1 MSKKILSVILSLCI
15 IVCALPLN
23 ILAAPE
29 QNETLTFNGGKTLL
43 LQNDYIS
50 FYFYDLQYQT
60 YTATVPRAIAKET
73 GEVFTQDIQAPG
85 CEFNVYTGGGN
96 KKTTYPSVT
105 LQKAEFVS
113 ETPNGKNTAI
123 KADYNMDIGLYD
135 IPGTP
140 HGTRISAKVT
150 VYHELVCLD
159 KKDKTAWGV
168 LTTVGDIQ
176 MNRDALFGHDFYF
189 EWWYVINSFTGMG
202 HGETANS
209 PGGPAIKMDRTTVTE
224 SGDKTTKSSVV
235 TSKIDDMSTKHVP
248 KGYTSWGDIDGV
260 YVNELYTDAYPWA
273 NPFVGLSDY
282 YDKFDIVY
290 CGDTPLRVS
299 LAQAVTVKPHDFP
312 VLTWVESRS
321 HTGFD
326 IDGNTEMSIG
336 SQYLWGY
343 RNLKT
348 MSEELPTKPDEIS
361 SSFSAKR
368 LAVFESNGAITVEYV
383 SDDAALEKLKK
394 KYNSS
399 PVAQIGGEYESTNG
413 SSFVFTE
420 GAAMLTP
427 SVTATWNKNAGGK
440 LIIHKDGRIE
450 QHGVHLNAPS
460 FKFYQPSGGAEGS
473 LKITLSKE
481 GFTFDIEPDKNDAII
496 YVDIPYATAKL
507 EKASAD
513 AGGNLIFNGEIGF
526 KTIFDGAEFSLEKLG
541 YGLKEKV
548 VNGKKTYEFK
558 VNGVKAKGSF
568 DTAKM
573 MALELA
579 KVEGEVNT
587 FKGEERYAFSLE
599 LNAFDLF
606 ETEASLA
613 LERIK
618 NGSLVPDEL
627 WFFVKASPGIVLVP
641 PVPVGQLNGGGAGF
655 KDLAATIKGNYYGIP
670 PIKLRGALAGTYL
683 HLIEGTGNIVIGP
696 SEISLKATDV
706 NLVGAGAATQII
718 DSFGY
723 SLKLNGQERSYRG
736 NTYQGIYFGGSK
748 ELALNL
754 PSKQIDVITFDSS
767 IELGAFG
774 GVNDSKDKVYLAIG
788 ANGTVAGRVQIPS
801 GSPVLAG
808 KGFNVGNINLI
819 VGGQTAF
826 PIRNVTVEEGM
837 KQAFQNVDVYLG
849 VVAQVGGWLASARAW
864 VLVPKIVETNFRQGG
879 GWGLEFKAFGYMPE
893 WNWADKGVTPVV
905 TLLAEDGGADVTA
918 FEENLALANDG
929 VSRTEISVS
938 AGTDEAPYI
947 LLAFDG
953 NLTEEQIKDNLKIL
967 NDSNTRL
974 NIDWMTDDSEFN
986 PNEAVSATTIA
997 DMEKTNSDG
1006 KKYRLALLRLKEGGK
1021 YIIDAGDLTF
1031 TDEKAFSVEPFEKLA
1046 LTLNGNQLSGQVK
1059 YAVANTPYVI
1069 RTYFSDKE
1077 GGADYMISEQ
1087 EISDTSNI
1095 ELPVPTSG
1103 ALAPTGEYYVTAFLM
1118 TKKQADMNGD
1128 GEEEEALI
1136 AIDNQAF
1143 DSKVSYTNINE
1154 PSAPASV
1161 NLQAS
1166 GNEVMR
1172 AQWDAADGADG
1183 YAVRIYEEQNGV
1195 WQDTGFGYDLDSNTT
1210 SIDMALTVGGNG
1222 VSVNEG
1228 SAESVPAENLMP
1240 DKTYK
1245 VGVRAYKK
1253 SEDGKYYSAETKSEG
1268 EFLPKYTPMDMTLSV
1283 SGNECTADENGVYHA
1298 YVGGGDN
1305 TLSVSSSDSNAAFK
1319 LTRMDTN
1326 AEIPNENGDFAIPEF
1341 EGSLMF
1347 KIDGISGK
1355 DVTSVF
1361 LLVDM
1366 DKEPP
1371 VLTLSSDVF
1380 YADKETGEYTITGM
1394 ADAGSRIVYGK
1405 NEEVLAGA
1413 DGGFAVSGQLYE
1425 GEASAVIMLYAQ
1437 DIAANAS
1444 SPQTAIVTRKISNTV
1459 TVNDSY
1465 ADSSGSGDYSAG
1477 ETVTINA
1484 GERSGYTFSGWTSDD
1499 GIQLADTKAQET
1511 TFTMPDK
1518 AVTVTANWTKTGG
1531 SSGGGGGGGSSSTSF
1546 TVTFESNGGSKVKS
1560 VKVQKDAAVAQP
1572 SAPTKDGFEFADWYT
1587 DKALK
1592 TKYDFSGKVTKS
1604 FTLYAKWTK
1613 NDGGTTVGDE
1623 WKNPFYDIE
1632 KSDWFYDSVKYAYE
1646 NGLMKGLSD
1655 TEFAPSSDITRAMFV
1670 TVIYRMEKEPQT
1682 EKCKF
1687 TDIEIGSYYEKAIAW
1702 ANANG
1707 IVSGISKDF
1716 FAPSEPI
1723 TREQM
1728 ASIIYRYATF
1738 KGYDITTS
1746 GSTAYTDNSD
1756 ISDYAKDAVTWAAEK
1771 SIMTGNTDGS
1781 FAPKANT
1788 TRAQAAAVFM
1798 RILENLK

>member
-1 MSKKILSVILSLCI
+1 MSKKIVSVILSLCI
-15 IVCALPLN
+15 IVCALPMN

-29 QNETLTFNGGKTLL
+29 QNETLTFEVNGLKTLL

-50 FYFYDLQYQT
+50 FYFYDFRYQT

-73 GEVFTQDIQAPG
+73 GEVFTQDLQAPG

-140 HGTRISAKVT
+140 YGTRIPAKVT

-176 MNRDALFGHDFYF
+176 MNRDALFGHDFEF

-224 SGDKTTKSSVV
+224 SGDRTTKSSVV
-235 TSKIDDMSTKHVP
+235 TGKIDDMSTKHVP
-248 KGYTSWGDIDGV
+248 KGYTLWGDIDGV

-282 YDKFDIVY
+282 CDKFDIVY

-299 LAQAVTVKPHDFP
+299 LPQAVTVKPHDCP

-326 IDGNTEMSIG
+326 IDGNTGMSIG

-343 RNLKT
+343 RDLKT
-348 MSEELPTKPDEIS
+348 LSEELPTKPDEIS

-368 LAVFESNGAITVEYV
+368 LAAFESNGAITVEYV

-413 SSFVFTE
+413 SSFVFTD
-420 GAAMLTP
+420 GAAMLSP

-513 AGGNLIFNGEIGF
+513 ASGNLIFNGEIGF

-541 YGLKEKV
+541 YGLTEKTV
-548 VNGKKTYEFK
+548 GGKKTYEFK

-618 NGSLVPDEL
+618 NGSLIPDEL

-655 KDLAATIKGNYYGIP
+655 KDLAATINGNYFAIP
-670 PIKLRGALAGTYL
+670 PLKLRGALTGTYL

-723 SLKLNGQERSYRG
+723 SLKLNGQERNYKG
-736 NTYQGIYFGGSK
+736 NTYNGVYFGGSK
-748 ELALNL
+748 ALALNL

-774 GVNDSKDKVYLAIG
+774 GVNDGKDNVYLAIG
-788 ANGTVAGRVQIPS
+788 ANGTVVGRLQIPK
-801 GSPVLAG
+801 GSPVFAG

-849 VVAQVGGWLASARAW
+849 VVAQVGGWFASARAW
-864 VLVPKIVETNFRQGG
+864 VLVPKIVETNFRKGG
-879 GWGLEFKAFGYMPE
+879 GWGLEFKVLGYMPE

-905 TLLAEDGGADVTA
+905 TLLAEDGGANFA
-918 FEENLALANDG
+918 AMREENLALANAG
-929 VSRTEISVS
+929 MSRAEISVS

-947 LLAFDG
+947 VLAFDG
-953 NLTEEQIKDNLKIL
+953 NLTEKQIKDNLKIF
-967 NDSNTRL
+967 NDSNTPL

-997 DMEKTNSDG
+997 DMEKTNADG

-1021 YIIDAGDLTF
+1021 YIIDAGELTF

-1059 YAVANTPYVI
+1059 HAVNDTPYVI
-1069 RTYFSDKE
+1069 RTYFSNEE

-1087 EISDTSNI
+1087 EIGDTSNI
-1095 ELPVPTSG
+1095 TLPVPSSG

-1118 TKKQADMNGD
+1118 TKKPADINGD

-1143 DSKVSYTNINE
+1143 SGTVSYTNIHE
-1154 PSAPASV
+1154 PSAPTEV
-1161 NLQAS
+1161 TLQAS

-1172 AQWDAADGADG
+1172 AEWSAADGADG
-1183 YAVRIYEEQNGV
+1183 YAVRIYEEKDGA
-1195 WQDTGFGYDLDSNTT
+1195 WTDTGFGYDLGKDTT
-1210 SIDMALTVGGNG
+1210 SVDMALTVGGNE
-1222 VSVNEG
+1222 NAEN
-1228 SAESVPAENLMP
+1228 AESVTDKNLLP
-1240 DKTYK
+1240 DKIYK
-1245 VGVRAYKK
+1245 IGVRAYKK
-1253 SEDGKYYSAETKSEG
+1253 SESGKYYSRETESSG
-1268 EFLPKYTPMDMTLSV
+1268 EYLPKYTPVEITLSV
-1283 SGNECTADENGVYHA
+1283 NGSECTADENGVYHA
-1298 YVGGGDN
+1298 YVGVGNN
-1305 TLSVSSSDSNAAFK
+1305 TLTVSGSDSSASFK
-1319 LTRMDTN
+1319 VTRMDTN
-1326 AEIPNENGDFAIPEF
+1326 AEIPAENTENTFVIPEF

-1347 KIDGISGK
+1347 KVDAVSGK
-1355 DVTSVF
+1355 DITSVF
-1361 LLVDM
+1361 LLVSM

-1425 GEASAVIMLYAQ
+1425 GETSAVIMLYAQ
-1437 DIAANAS
+1437 DIAANTS
-1444 SPQTAIVTRKISNTV
+1444 SPQTAIVTKKTFNTV
-1459 TVNDSY
+1459 TVNESY
-1465 ADSSGSGDYSAG
+1465 AEVSGSGEYSNG
-1477 ETVTINA
+1477 ETVTIKA
-1484 GERSGYTFSGWTSDD
+1484 GERSGYTFSGWTADSSV
-1499 GIQLADTKAQET
+1499 QLADSKAAET

-1518 AVTVTANWTKTGG
+1518 DVTVTAGWTKSG
-1531 SSGGGGGGGSSSTSF
+1531 SGSGGGGGGGTVRCTVSF
-1546 TVTFESNGGSKVKS
+1546 ETNGGTVTASQTVAKNSTVKEPAAPSKENF
-1560 VKVQKDAAVAQP
+1560 DF
-1572 SAPTKDGFEFADWYT
+1572 DGWYS
-1587 DKALK
+1587 DKELK
-1592 TKYDFSGKVTKS
+1592 TKYDFSEKVTKS
-1604 FTLYAKWTK
+1604 FTLYAKWIK
-1613 NDGGTTVGDE
+1613 KDNIGQE
-1623 WKNPFYDIE
+1623 NPFTDVKYD
-1632 KSDWFYDSVKYAYE
+1632 DWFYDSVKYAYE
-1646 NGLMKGLSD
+1646 NDLMKGISD

-1682 EKCKF
+1682 ESCVF
-1687 TDIEIGSYYEKAIAW
+1687 TDVERGSYYEKAVAW

-1707 IVSGISKDF
+1707 IVSGISQEC
-1716 FAPSEPI
+1716 FAPNEPI

-1728 ASIIYRYATF
+1728 AAIIYRYAAF
-1738 KGYDITTS
+1738 RGYDVTAG
-1746 GSTAYTDNSD
+1746 GSTAYTDNGD
-1756 ISDYAKDAVTWAAEK
+1756 ISDYARDAVIWAAEK
-1771 SIMTGNTDGS
+1771 SVMTGNTDGS

-1798 RILENLK
+1798 RMLENLK